1 MTKAEDHV
9 PKILVHNVKIS
20 VESSDPHGDAIDKC
34 ARMLKKSHIEADEA
48 DEADSLCVS
57 KESIDARKKDNIC
70 YVFSVAAELSALP
83 SEKKL
88 ADLGAVVLKDD
99 PLRVKIG
106 SVKAKHRPIIVGLGP
121 CGMFCALL
129 LAEHGYRPIVI
140 ERGQCAKSRAEA
152 VKRFYTEQI
161 LDPESNIQFGAGGAG
176 TFSDGKLMTRINDP
190 KCSYVLSKFVELGAP
205 EDILVKAKPHIGT
218 DILLSVVD
226 NVVSRI
232 EKLGGSVHF
241 GTKLERIDCASDGSV
256 RGISTNIGDMP
267 CDLLVLAI
275 GHSSRD
281 TYRYLLDGDYDLR
294 AKPFSVGVRIEHPQE
309 LINRSLYGKY
319 ADRLP
324 PAEYSLSKRVGE
336 RGVYSFCM
344 CPGGEV
350 VAAASETCGVV
361 TNGMSRRARDGKNA
375 NSALAVSVLPT
386 DFGGGAVEAIDFCRS
401 IEKRAFVLGGENY
414 AAPSQRLGDFFDGK
428 VGAICGAVEPTYMNG
443 RVTPCDLHRLLPPF
457 VTSMLELG
465 IRDFGRKIEGF
476 DMSDALL
483 TGPETRTSAPVR
495 IVRGDDMTA
504 LGHRGLYPCGE
515 GAGYAGGITSAAV
528 DGINCAFRIMNVF
541 CPTD

>member
-1 MTKAEDHV
+1 M
-9 PKILVHNVKIS
+9 PKILVHNIKIS

-34 ARMLKKSHIEADEA
+34 ARMLKKLHITPL
-48 DEADSLCVS
+48 SLEVS

-70 YVFSVAAELSALP
+70 YVFSVTAELSALV

-88 ADLGAVVLKDD
+88 ADLGAVCLKDD
-99 PLRVKIG
+99 PLKVEIG
-106 SVKAKHRPIIVGLGP
+106 SIKAKHRPIVVGLGP

-129 LAEHGYRPIVI
+129 LAEYGYRPIVI
-140 ERGQCAKSRAEA
+140 ERGQCARSRAAA
-152 VKRFYTEQI
+152 VKRFYTDRI

-190 KCSYVLSKFVELGAP
+190 RCSYVLSKFVELGAP
-205 EDILVKAKPHIGT
+205 EDILIKAKPHIGT
-218 DILLSVVD
+218 DVLLSVVD
-226 NVVSRI
+226 NAISRI
-232 EKLGGSVHF
+232 ESLGGSVHF
-241 GTKLERIDCASDGSV
+241 GTRLERIDCGSDGSV
-256 RGISTNIGDMP
+256 RAISTNIGEMP

-281 TYRYLLDGDYDLR
+281 TYKYLLDGGYDLR
-294 AKPFSVGVRIEHPQE
+294 AKPFSIGVRIEHPQE

-319 ADRLP
+319 ADILP

-350 VAAASETCGVV
+350 VAAASEVGGVV

-375 NSALAVSVLPT
+375 NSALAVSVLPD
-386 DFGGGAVEAIDFCRS
+386 DFGGGAFEAIDFCRS
-401 IEKRAFVLGGENY
+401 IEERAFVMGGGNY
-414 AAPSQRLGDFFDGK
+414 AAPSQKLGDFFEGR
-428 VGAICGAVEPTYMNG
+428 VGNICGTVEATYMNG
-443 RVTPCDLHRLLPPF
+443 SVTPCDLHSLLPTF
-457 VTSMLELG
+457 VTSMLEIG

-476 DMSDALL
+476 DMADALL
-483 TGPETRTSAPVR
+483 TGPETRTSAPLR

-504 LGHRGLYPCGE
+504 PGHRGLYPCGE

-528 DGINCAFRIMNVF
+528 DGINCATRIMSAF
-541 CPTD
+541 CPAD